1 MDLSNDISCTYESVK
16 ETERK
21 LNDSTSLN
29 TLRNSNIEKYIPSG
43 ADKFIRYKTFIEEF
57 TEYCLSKP
65 LKPIVKLNFLKASV
79 GGDALELVQNY
90 THGSQLSEAL
100 ETLENA
106 FSKPDFVVSEIYKS
120 LKSMPAITTFKT
132 IRAAKEQVQTLKV
145 ALATLKTLGF
155 DELLGN

>member
-1 MDLSNDISCTYESVK
+1 M
-16 ETERK
+16 
-21 LNDSTSLN
+21 
-29 TLRNSNIEKYIPSG
+29 
-43 ADKFIRYKTFIEEF
+43 
-57 TEYCLSKP
+57 
-65 LKPIVKLNFLKASV
+65 KASV

-120 LKSMPAITTFKT
+120 LKSMPTITTFKT

-155 DELLGN
+155 DELLGNSSNLQATFLLVDLEGRSQ